1 MSQTILS
8 QMLDKLQFL
17 EPVELRQLNYA
28 VQERLINKEQ
38 AAKQVAFHQALV
50 DSGLVQQI
58 KTISHQSRVRQPI
71 QVQGKPISETI
82 IEERC

>member
-17 EPVELRQLNYA
+17 EPVELQQLDRA
-28 VQERLINKEQ
+28 VQERLTNQEQ
-38 AAKQVAFHQALV
+38 AAKQIAFHQALV
-50 DSGLVQQI
+50 DSGLVRQI
-58 KTISHQSRVRQPI
+58 KKISHQPRRRQLI
-71 QVQGKPISETI
+71 QIQGKPISETI

>member
-17 EPVELRQLNYA
+17 EPVELQQLNYA
-28 VQERLINKEQ
+28 VQERLTNKEHT
-38 AAKQVAFHQALV
+38 AKQVDFHQALV
-50 DSGLVQQI
+50 NSGLVQQI
-58 KTISHQSRVRQPI
+58 KKSSNHPIVRQPI
-71 QVQGKPISETI
+71 EVQGKPISETI